1 MMGHRIAL
9 NFEDRV
15 KRRMRSA
22 DYATMQRRSGMVD
35 VLAELPEEV
44 ITARTDPSANRV
56 RLTPPICTMG
66 GDTHFT
72 QFDVLATLG
81 NGRHLMMGDDPRL
94 PKMPAQPRLADFF
107 RHRFVPLV
115 ANHLLQSARLAK
127 KAGLDERVV
136 TACLLH
142 DIAMAGLIT
151 SDHGY
156 WGAQLIEPYVD
167 EEVSWAVRHHQ
178 ALRYFADESIG
189 YSYPEAYIRYFGED
203 YQPPDYV
210 RQAYEQARRHKWYM
224 TSRLITAND
233 PYAFDPDMVVDI
245 DDFEDVIGRH
255 FRQPK
260 KGLGFDNSPV
270 AHMWRTMIW
279 PRNSL

>member
-15 KRRMRSA
+15 TRRMRSE
-22 DYATMQRRSGMVD
+22 DYATMQRRSGMAD

-44 ITARTDPSANRV
+44 ITARADPSANRV

-94 PKMPAQPRLADFF
+94 PKMPAQPKLADFF

-136 TACLLH
+136 MACLLH

-167 EEVSWAVRHHQ
+167 EEVSWAVRYHQ
-178 ALRYFADESIG
+178 ALRYFPDESVG
-189 YSYPEAYIRYFGED
+189 YTYPEAYIRYFGED
-203 YQPPDYV
+203 YQPPAYL
-210 RQAYEQARRHKWYM
+210 RQAYEQARRHKWSM
-224 TSRLITAND
+224 TARLITVND
-233 PYAFDPDMVVDI
+233 VYAFDPHIVVDL
-245 DDFEDVIGRH
+245 DDFEDIIGRH

-260 KGLGFDNSPV
+260 EGLGFDNSPV